1 MKKFV
6 LFLVIISS
14 TILSLF
20 SCSEESFVEDKSH
33 SSNFY
38 TSNLRSEEEITID
51 TLFVVSESKNG
62 MISFVNEVKRYYDS
76 GMTYNDLK
84 NALDPDSGLV
94 NITSIGD
101 ELLSEAY
108 YNIVND
114 VRDEDMNGVKIMEAL
129 ESIIQYNFEN
139 GVVRMEDI
147 DLEAGELWLFGIDEN
162 SQILNRGGCR
172 WYQIGCHLNSIWNWL
187 STPASG
193 GGATNGA
200 TLAAVVGVVASV
212 ITIISAFSGD

>member
-1 MKKFV
+1 M

-147 DLEAGELWLFGIDEN
+147 DLEAGNYGYL
-162 SQILNRGGCR
+162 
-172 WYQIGCHLNSIWNWL
+172 
-187 STPASG
+187 
-193 GGATNGA
+193 
-200 TLAAVVGVVASV
+200 V
-212 ITIISAFSGD
+212 